1 MSAILTRRLG
11 SRRQGARLV
20 AMRAV
25 SWNAQHGRPNPDGEP
40 DIGRAV
46 APLRALQGDVYA
58 IQELDRGRRRSG
70 RADQPQALAC
80 GLGAA
85 LMWAP
90 ALERGGQYGVA
101 LVVRGEVMRHRV
113 RSVERCVGIE
123 VVRQCGSRWVL
134 YH

>member
-46 APLRALQGDVYA
+46 APLRALQGDVSA
-58 IQELDRGRRRSG
+58 IQALDRGRSRSG
-70 RADQPQALAC
+70 RADPPQPLA
-80 GLGAA
+80 GRRGAA
-85 LMWAP
+85 PRWDT
-90 ALERGGQYGVA
+90 ALPTGGQSGA
-101 LVVRGEVMRHRV
+101 
-113 RSVERCVGIE
+113 
-123 VVRQCGSRWVL
+123 
-134 YH
+134 

>member
-70 RADQPQALAC
+70 TADQPPALAA
-80 GLGAA
+80 GLGAE
-85 LMWAP
+85 LMGAP
-90 ALERGGQYGVA
+90 APESEGPEGRP
-101 LVVRGEVMRHRV
+101 
-113 RSVERCVGIE
+113 
-123 VVRQCGSRWVL
+123 W
-134 YH
+134 